1 MQQSL
6 VTSTFMLHLLNMSI
20 LHFPTPLHLLNG
32 LHAVKVHQHCEILG
46 AITM

>member
-20 LHFPTPLHLLNG
+20 LHCPTLLQLLNG
-32 LHAVKVHQHCEILG
+32 LHAVWVHWHWEISG
-46 AITM
+46 CY